1 MGEKQKGGRGWEEMT
16 EAPKANRM
24 GGGEGSCGEELGG
37 GHWGW
42 GERPLKPALWSFCP
56 RSLARSWWVFLA
68 GNVFAASAVVEAHGK
83 ATEVAAASG
92 AGLLEVQGPRLPL
105 ALAVHSDQPDLRC
118 ARRFDRGE
126 EILTVLLPSG
136 DVAMLL
142 EG

>member
-1 MGEKQKGGRGWEEMT
+1 M
-16 EAPKANRM
+16 
-24 GGGEGSCGEELGG
+24 
-37 GHWGW
+37 
-42 GERPLKPALWSFCP
+42 
-56 RSLARSWWVFLA
+56 
-68 GNVFAASAVVEAHGK
+68 EAHGK

-105 ALAVHSDQPDLRC
+105 ALAAHSDQLDLRC
-118 ARRFDRGE
+118 ARRFDREE